1 MTENNSSAEKGHFS
15 KKSVVVTQGMRKAE
29 LDTLARTVSLLLE
42 IAALLKIIR
51 LLFDCVF
58 IYVFICLFIYL
69 FIYLSCYL
77 FI

>member
-1 MTENNSSAEKGHFS
+1 
-15 KKSVVVTQGMRKAE
+15 MRKAE
-29 LDTLARTVSLLLE
+29 LGTLARTVSLLLE

-69 FIYLSCYL
+69 FIYPVIYL
-77 FI
+77 FIYLRPLRND